1 MLPIARKNKIKE
13 IIIEKKSVTVNELTK
28 LFKVTEETIRRD
40 LKQLEDEGFLTR
52 TYGGAYIS
60 EGVINDVDINLRQ
73 YIHVEGKQK
82 IASGCLPFIKSGTSI
97 FLDASTTSLAL
108 ATMLRDYKLT
118 VVTNSIKV
126 VNALIDNPNID
137 LVVIG
142 GQLSKSSLSNLGKT
156 AEETLKKYFFDVAFI
171 SCRSVSLKHG
181 ISDTNEQQAAIRRIA
196 AEHANTTYLIADYT
210 KFNKTSFVKI
220 GDLDLVDGII
230 VDESL
235 SDEWLQTLK
244 EKNIEYI
251 KC

>member
-1 MLPIARKNKIKE
+1 
-13 IIIEKKSVTVNELTK
+13 
-28 LFKVTEETIRRD
+28 
-40 LKQLEDEGFLTR
+40 
-52 TYGGAYIS
+52 
-60 EGVINDVDINLRQ
+60 
-73 YIHVEGKQK
+73 
-82 IASGCLPFIKSGTSI
+82 
-97 FLDASTTSLAL
+97 
-108 ATMLRDYKLT
+108 
-118 VVTNSIKV
+118 
-126 VNALIDNPNID
+126 
-137 LVVIG
+137 

-181 ISDTNEQQAAIRRIA
+181 ISDTNEQQAAIRKIA